1 MISNKLGMMVGDN
14 YEDELRKLKKSGFD
28 YFSFCGGFSDG
39 MLSRRTEKE
48 LYKIREKVKNSKVK
62 LFSVHLLYP
71 IFYPLEDS
79 VEQAVK
85 RNKKLIHQASILG
98 TKLVNAHLCMTPDL
112 KEIPKK
118 IGYKEFTYRSIQA
131 IKELCQFAGQ
141 YDITLSLENQGWMP
155 MPWRWRQ
162 KKISFI
168 ASITYLRE
176 LIGQVGE
183 SNLGICLDTG
193 HANLCGIHIREAIL
207 EAGNFLIN
215 THLNDNF
222 GFSDLHLP
230 PGIGTINWPEVIA
243 ALDKI
248 SYPNPMIFEAG
259 IKIGRPPVPFEDVI
273 VLIRENWK
281 TFVRVYKS
289 IIQDEI

>member
-1 MISNKLGMMVGDN
+1 MISDKLGMMIGDN
-14 YEDELRKLKKSGFD
+14 YEDELRKLKESGFD
-28 YFSFCGGFSDG
+28 YFSFCGGFSGG

-71 IFYPLEDS
+71 IFYPLKDS

-98 TKLVNAHLCMTPDL
+98 TKLVNAHLCMTSDL
-112 KEIPKK
+112 KEIPQK
-118 IGYKEFTYRSIQA
+118 IGYKEFNRRSIQV
-131 IKELCQFAGQ
+131 IKELCQFAAQ
-141 YDITLSLENQGWMP
+141 YDIALSLENQGWS
-155 MPWRWRQ
+155 PWRWRQ

-168 ASITYLRE
+168 GSITYLRE
-176 LIGQVGE
+176 LIDQVGE

-193 HANLCGIHIREAIL
+193 HAYMCGVHLREAIL
-207 EAGNFLIN
+207 EAGNLLIN

-222 GFSDLHLP
+222 GLYELHLP
-230 PGIGTINWPEVIA
+230 PGIGTINWLEVIA

-259 IKIGRPPVPFEDVI
+259 IKIGKPPVPFEDVI
-273 VLIRENWK
+273 HLIRENWK
-281 TFVRVYKS
+281 TFVRIYKS
-289 IIQDEI
+289 VSQDEI